1 MKIKINGCD
10 SSETISSIGGKIDFN
25 QPIFLP
31 KDVDWA
37 KRAVELTEENE
48 KLRFENC
55 ELCMKILAVECGSAL
70 QKAIGKHSNDF
81 KSITVNEKKRIV
93 TVVFADG
100 DVRMSK
106 CNKSDQFDVAVGVA
120 LCVAQHLFGS
130 KTNFHKKIEK
140 VAKYVGGKKSE
151 RKKQ

>member
-1 MKIKINGCD
+1 MDEKTK
-10 SSETISSIGGKIDFN
+10 SEFDKQAYQFVSM
-25 QPIFLP
+25 P
-31 KDVDWA
+31 KEVDWI
-37 KRAVELTEENE
+37 KRVVELTEENE
-48 KLRFENC
+48 QLRSENL
-55 ELCMKILAVECGSAL
+55 ELCMKALTADCVSAL
-70 QKAIGKHSNDF
+70 QKAIGKHGNGF

-106 CNKSDQFDVAVGVA
+106 CSKSDHFDASVGVA
-120 LCVAQHLFGS
+120 LCVMQHLFGS
-130 KTNFHKKIEK
+130 KTNYHKKIEK

>member
-1 MKIKINGCD
+1 MEIKINGCD
-10 SSETISSIGGKIDFN
+10 PSETISSTGGKIDFS
-25 QPIFLP
+25 QPVFAP
-31 KDVDWA
+31 HNVDWV
-37 KRAVELTEENE
+37 KRVFELTEENSR
-48 KLRFENC
+48 LRWGVRTKP
-55 ELCMKILAVECGSAL
+55 LC
-70 QKAIGKHSNDF
+70 NDF

-106 CNKSDQFDVAVGVA
+106 CSKSDHFDVSVGVA

>member
-1 MKIKINGCD
+1 MNEKTEREFKKQAYQFV
-10 SSETISSIGGKIDFN
+10 SM
-25 QPIFLP
+25 P
-31 KDVDWA
+31 KEVDWVN
-37 KRAVELTEENE
+37 RVGELTEENE
-48 KLRFENC
+48 KLRIENW
-55 ELCMKILAVECGSAL
+55 ELCMKALEADCAGAL
-70 QKAIGKHSNDF
+70 QKAIGKYGNGF

-93 TVVFADG
+93 TVVFNDG

-106 CNKSDQFDVAVGVA
+106 CSKSDHFDVSVGAA

-130 KTNFHKKIEK
+130 KTNYHKKIEK